1 MADEVMAEVEQQTAT
16 RGPAPGGVAPW
27 VEKYRPATIDE
38 LQQQDQVALP
48 QPPPLCQLYT
58 TCYSRQEQ
66 SNLGLRIPL
75 HTRYAGGCAV
85 QGGSALASLCVSLLM
100 FPLSLYSFG
109 CRWCRR

>member
-58 TCYSRQEQ
+58 TCYSLNNR
-66 SNLGLRIPL
+66 SINW
-75 HTRYAGGCAV
+75 YAGGCAV

>member
-48 QPPPLCQLYT
+48 Q
-58 TCYSRQEQ
+58 
-66 SNLGLRIPL
+66 
-75 HTRYAGGCAV
+75 
-85 QGGSALASLCVSLLM
+85 
-100 FPLSLYSFG
+100 
-109 CRWCRR
+109 

>member
-48 QPPPLCQLYT
+48 QPPPLCQLYIA
-58 TCYSRQEQ
+58 CYSLVSRGMR
-66 SNLGLRIPL
+66 SKMRSKSRRTP
-75 HTRYAGGCAV
+75 RC
-85 QGGSALASLCVSLLM
+85 LCSCLLV
-100 FPLSLYSFG
+100 
-109 CRWCRR
+109 C